1 MSRTN
6 VSSISA
12 KRWAQLPILGT
23 TRVWLD
29 SRIEGTISLAVG
41 TWCTSDER
49 ACSLNIM
56 ASFRTGEIGV
66 YRDIIDLTP
75 RESGAHG

>member
-1 MSRTN
+1 
-6 VSSISA
+6 
-12 KRWAQLPILGT
+12 
-23 TRVWLD
+23 VWLE

-49 ACSLNIM
+49 ARSLNIV

-66 YRDIIDLTP
+66 YRDVIDLTP
-75 RESGAHG
+75 RKPGAHG

>member
-12 KRWAQLPILGT
+12 KRWAQLPIPGT

-29 SRIEGTISLAVG
+29 SQIEETISLAVG

-49 ACSLNIM
+49 AHSLNII

-66 YRDIIDLTP
+66 YRDVIDLTP